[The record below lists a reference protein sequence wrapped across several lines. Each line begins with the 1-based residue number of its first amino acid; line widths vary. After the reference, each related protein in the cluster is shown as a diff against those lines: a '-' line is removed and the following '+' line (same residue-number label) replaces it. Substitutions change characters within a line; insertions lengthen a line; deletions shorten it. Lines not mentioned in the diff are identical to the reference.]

1 MVGLENLCLKFHESQ
16 QRLEDVIA
24 TRILE
29 KFIEQEQRP
38 SMNKEHV
45 KEMQQPSLRRPKE
58 EVDSSYSEL
67 GHGEWTYDPDLEILV
82 EE

>member
-1 MVGLENLCLKFHESQ
+1 
-16 QRLEDVIA
+16 
-24 TRILE
+24 
-29 KFIEQEQRP
+29 
-38 SMNKEHV
+38 MNKEHV

-67 GHGEWTYDPDLEILV
+67 GHGEWTYDLDLEILV